1 MQLKLSFSK
10 NTLVLPKR
18 YEILEREV
26 SSKGAELTK
35 IVRKID
41 SVNNHIQSLL
51 GKIHVGGIGQFQLFY
66 GESGSGKTTFLR
78 TLPNFF
84 KDIDITSFNLS
95 HSYDDILI
103 EIEKK
108 SHITSK
114 KIFIIDERDN
124 PTIVKENLRLFF
136 EKLRVLFRKP
146 EGAVLLIW
154 PITDNAAANVI
165 KEIAWNVGKDSISPV
180 EGTIYKF
187 EGLPKSQFFE
197 VADETVRNLNNGES
211 LDSFGVSKELATKIL
226 TNSNTIGDYYA
237 KLEGLAYDINET
249 SWKILEEKVKPKVWI
264 LLAGDS
270 ATELDRTT
278 KSLTQGIESKI
289 DVDRM
294 LAYLDD
300 ETNESAYLNDWRSRR
315 GHAGFL
321 FRFLDVR
328 LFTVSPNLALSTI
341 RVYGSEIAKKS
352 INKKSESKAI
362 CHDSLRRSSFYLSMT
377 NQSNSSKKSDSST
390 KSDTQNEYLRLQQN
404 SKSQDKELN
413 KAMASAIENTL
424 VEDGYSNFKILSEKQ
439 DLTGTNL
446 KPDIQINLTLKETIC
461 LELTWRT
468 TGKEIS
474 GELAAKQNTLSPGH
488 IQKYVLEKTME
499 YVKELGL

>member
-18 YEILEREV
+18 YEILEREA

-41 SVNNHIQSLL
+41 SANSHIQKLL
-51 GKIHVGGIGQFQLFY
+51 GRIHVGGIGQFQLFF

-84 KDIDITSFNLS
+84 KDIEITSFNIT
-95 HSYDDILI
+95 HGYDDILT
-103 EIEKK
+103 EIEKQ
-108 SHITSK
+108 SHIKSK

-124 PTIVKENLRLFF
+124 PTIVKEHLRDFF

-154 PITDNAAANVI
+154 PITDESAAAII
-165 KEIAWNVGKDSISPV
+165 KEIAWSVGKDSISPV
-180 EGTIYKF
+180 EGSIYKF
-187 EGLPKSQFFE
+187 DGLPKSEYFE

-211 LDSFGVSKELATKIL
+211 LDSFGVSKELTIKIL
-226 TNSNTIGDYYA
+226 TDSNTIGDFYA
-237 KLEGLAYDINET
+237 RLEGLAFDLNEKT
-249 SWKILEEKVKPKVWI
+249 WKILEEKIKPKVWI

-270 ATELDRTT
+270 STELDRTT

-300 ETNESAYLNDWRSRR
+300 ESNESAYLNDWRKRR
-315 GHAGFL
+315 AHAGFL

-328 LFTVSPNLALSTI
+328 LFTVSPNLALSAI
-341 RVYGSEIAKKS
+341 RVYGSDPAKNS

-377 NQSNSSKKSDSST
+377 SQSNSSKKSDIST
-390 KSDTQNEYLRLQQN
+390 KPDTQHEYLRLQQN
-404 SKSQDKELN
+404 SKSQDKGLN
-413 KAMASAIENTL
+413 KAMAATIENTL
-424 VEDGYSNFKILSEKQ
+424 VEDGYSDFKILSEKQ

-446 KPDIQINLTLKETIC
+446 KPDIQINLTPKETIC

-468 TGKEIS
+468 TGKEIP